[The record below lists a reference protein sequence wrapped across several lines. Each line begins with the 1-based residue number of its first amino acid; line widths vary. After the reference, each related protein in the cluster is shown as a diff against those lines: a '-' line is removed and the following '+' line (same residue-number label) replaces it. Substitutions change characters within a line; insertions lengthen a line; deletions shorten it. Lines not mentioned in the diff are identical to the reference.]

1 MPFLF
6 FFIVGIMVF
15 IFTYTGTWSTDMYLM
30 NVFKYLYLNTKFII
44 IRGNY

>member
-6 FFIVGIMVF
+6 FFSCGNY

-44 IRGNY
+44 IRENY